1 MANELKMAIVESI
14 LTLHALHYSARRI
27 ARELNIN
34 RGTVNRYLQRAK
46 SDSKP
51 AISPAGSEGSKPATF
66 PPAPGALAD
75 CDGCADSA
83 SLVAGFETAISPAGS
98 GGDFA
103 SDFPGNSLPTDT
115 ADRAGLPTAPGTSGN
130 ASSSTTA
137 AEFAAAKQGRLSKCG
152 PYTEV
157 IQAMLDLG
165 LSAQRIYQ
173 DLVSDHGFVG
183 SYDSVKRFVRKQGS
197 HRPLPFRRMECGPGE
212 EAQVDFGTGAPIIGP
227 DGKRR
232 TTYVFRFILS
242 HSRKGYSEVRFRQT
256 TEDFIACLEN
266 AFFYFGG
273 LPQVVVIDNLRAAV
287 KHPDWFDPELV
298 PRLRSFCEH
307 YKIVILPTKPYM
319 PRHKGKVESGV
330 KYVQNNALKA
340 KKFSSLQQQN
350 EYLAHWE
357 ATVADTR
364 IHGTTRQH
372 VGRVF
377 REVERPA
384 LRPLPLERFPMFKEA
399 PRKVN
404 RDGHVEVA
412 RFYYSVPPEYLGCT
426 VWARWDARLVRIFN
440 HRFEQIAIHVRNEKS
455 RYNTQAQHLD
465 PRKISGIE
473 RGVNYLLEKIR
484 RIGPHTH
491 QWAEA
496 MVAARGI
503 EGTRVLQGMISLS
516 RKHHSE
522 EIEEA
527 CEKALAHG
535 VFQLR
540 PIRELIGR
548 QSQRQIVMPF
558 LEEHP
563 IIRPMDDYA
572 AIVTAAFERKAA
584 NEANKSRN
592 EAKRNDGNMR
602 SARADVRFERH
613 DWTKACAIEPEWPAD
628 SSAQNEGLGDRCP
641 NDHQGPADMLPP
653 RSDYPLP
660 GCSPAEPSAV
670 SPDTSSVI
678 TPSVVDHLK
687 SLEKEN
693 ECDE

>member
-66 PPAPGALAD
+66 PPAPGALAA
-75 CDGCADSA
+75 CDGGANSA
-83 SLVAGFETAISPAGS
+83 VPVAGFESAISPAGS
-98 GGDFA
+98 MGDF
-103 SDFPGNSLPTDT
+103 SCDSLPTDT
-115 ADRAGLPTAPGTSGN
+115 ADRAVLPTATGTPGN
-130 ASSSTTA
+130 ASTATA
-137 AEFAAAKQGRLSKCG
+137 AAESAVAKQGRLSKCG

-183 SYDSVKRFVRKQGS
+183 SYDSVKRFVRKQGVN
-197 HRPLPFRRMECGPGE
+197 HPMPFRRMECGPGE
-212 EAQVDFGTGAPIIGP
+212 EAQVDFGTGAPIVGL

-242 HSRKGYSEVRFRQT
+242 HSRKGYSEVRVRQT
-256 TEDFIACLEN
+256 TEDFIDSLEN
-266 AFFYFGG
+266 AFAALGG
-273 LPQVVVIDNLRAAV
+273 LPQVLVIDNLRAAV
-287 KHPDWFDPELV
+287 AHPDWFDPELV
-298 PRLRSFCEH
+298 PKLRSFCEH
-307 YKIVILPTKPYM
+307 YGVVILPTKPYM

-330 KYVQNNALKA
+330 KYVKNNALKA
-340 KKFSSLQQQN
+340 KTFASLQQQN
-350 EYLAHWE
+350 EYLANWE

-372 VGRVF
+372 VGRLF
-377 REVERPA
+377 REVERPS
-384 LRPLPLERFPMFKEA
+384 LRPLPRERFPMFQES

-412 RFYYSVPPEYLGCT
+412 RFYYSVPPEYLGHT

-496 MVAARGI
+496 MVNARGI
-503 EGTRVLQGMISLS
+503 EGTRVLQGMISLG

-548 QSQRQIVMPF
+548 QSQQQIVMPF

-572 AIVTAAFERKAA
+572 GVVAAAFDRKAA
-584 NEANKSRN
+584 NEARY
-592 EAKRNDGNMR
+592 EERAAKAN
-602 SARADVRFERH
+602 VRFERH
-613 DWTKACAIEPEWPAD
+613 DWTKAWATT
-628 SSAQNEGLGDRCP
+628 SSLPSQNEDLGSHYP

-653 RSDYPLP
+653 RSDYPLL
-660 GCSPAEPSAV
+660 GCSPAEPNAV
-670 SPDTSSVI
+670 SSDTSSVI
-678 TPSVVDHLK
+678 TPYVVDHLK
-687 SLEKEN
+687 KEN
-693 ECDE
+693 ERDE